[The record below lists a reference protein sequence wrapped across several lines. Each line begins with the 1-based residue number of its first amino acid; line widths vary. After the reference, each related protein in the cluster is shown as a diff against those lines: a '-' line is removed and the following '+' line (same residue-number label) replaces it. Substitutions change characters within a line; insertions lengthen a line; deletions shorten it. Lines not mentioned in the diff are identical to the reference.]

1 MFINVATDSIKV
13 STPWE
18 RADRA
23 TIDLLAR
30 YPVALIGD
38 VQQRMGMMSAALR
51 PATKSASFAG
61 TILPVLTREGDNL
74 AIHRA
79 IDEAKPGDVLVI
91 NGNSE
96 VNRSVFGDILGEI
109 CLASGIVGVVID
121 GAVRDVEE
129 LEKIGLPVFARGI
142 CPAGPTKTGPGS
154 VGLPV
159 ACGNVVCY
167 PGDAI
172 FADKD
177 GIIVVAKEDLAAYSQ
192 KVPAQDAF
200 EVSLREKIRAS
211 FADQS

>member
-1 MFINVATDSIKV
+1 MFINVATDTIKV
-13 STPWE
+13 SAQWE
-18 RADRA
+18 RPDRNA
-23 TIDLLAR
+23 IDALAK

-38 VQQRMGMMSAALR
+38 VQQRVGMMSAAIR
-51 PATKSASFAG
+51 PATRSAKFSG

-91 NGNSE
+91 TGNSE
-96 VNRSVFGDILGEI
+96 TNRSVFGDILGEI

-121 GAVRDVEE
+121 GSVRDVDE
-129 LEKIGLPVFARGI
+129 LEKMGLPVFARGI

-172 FADKD
+172 FADRD
-177 GIIVVAKEDLAAYSQ
+177 GIIVVARDDLTSYAEKVSAQDGFEEALRQ
-192 KVPAQDAF
+192 KV
-200 EVSLREKIRAS
+200 RATAAS
-211 FADQS
+211 

>member
-1 MFINVATDSIKV
+1 MFINAPTDNIKV
-13 STPWE
+13 LDPWQ

-23 TIDLLAR
+23 AIDAIAI

-38 VQQRMGMMSAALR
+38 VQQRIGMMCAGLR
-51 PATKSASFAG
+51 PTTKNALFAG
-61 TILPVLTREGDNL
+61 TILPVMTREGDNL

-79 IDEAKPGDVLVI
+79 IDEARAGDVLVV

-109 CLASGIVGVVID
+109 CLAAGIVGVVID
-121 GAVRDVEE
+121 GSVRDVEE
-129 LEKIGLPVFARGI
+129 LERMGLPVFARGI
-142 CPAGPTKTGPGS
+142 CPAGPTKTGPGT

-172 FADKD
+172 FADRD
-177 GIIVVAKEDLAAYSQ
+177 GIVVVSKQDLMAYAKSLPD
-192 KVPAQDAF
+192 QDAF
-200 EVSLREKIRAS
+200 EKALREKVRAGVTK
-211 FADQS
+211 

>member
-1 MFINVATDSIKV
+1 MFINVPTDSIKIGEAW
-13 STPWE
+13 S
-18 RADRA
+18 RADA
-23 TIDLLAR
+23 DAIKALSG

-38 VQQRMGMMSAALR
+38 VQQRIGMMAAALR
-51 PATKSASFAG
+51 PATKIARFAG

-79 IDEAKPGDVLVI
+79 IDEAQPGDVLVI
-91 NGNSE
+91 NGNAE

-109 CLASGIVGVVID
+109 CLSRGIVGVVID

-129 LEKIGLPVFARGI
+129 LENMGLPVFARGT
-142 CPAGPTKTGPGS
+142 CPAGPSKTGPGS

-172 FADKD
+172 FADRD
-177 GIIVVAKEDLAAYSQ
+177 GIVVVSKDDVADYAEKVAKQE
-192 KVPAQDAF
+192 AF
-200 EVSLREKIRAS
+200 EESLREKVRAS
-211 FADQS
+211 IGQ

>member
-1 MFINVATDSIKV
+1 MFINVATDTIKV
-13 STPWE
+13 SAQWE
-18 RADRA
+18 RPDRNA
-23 TIDLLAR
+23 IDALAK

-38 VQQRMGMMSAALR
+38 VQQRVGMMSAAIR
-51 PATKSASFAG
+51 PATRSAKFSG

-96 VNRSVFGDILGEI
+96 TNRSVFGDILGEI

-121 GAVRDVEE
+121 GSVRDVDE
-129 LEKIGLPVFARGI
+129 LEKMGLPVFARGI

-172 FADKD
+172 FADRD
-177 GIIVVAKEDLAAYSQ
+177 GIIVVARDDLTSYAEKVSAQDGFEEALRQ
-192 KVPAQDAF
+192 KV
-200 EVSLREKIRAS
+200 RATAAS
-211 FADQS
+211 